1 MMLLKTDIFE
11 ATTVWTISPEDTYI
25 QFSKP
30 AETDLLS
37 ILSKDGEYM
46 YLAVQDHRKYE
57 VVKVTRDG
65 ASLLYERGV
74 AGTKAAR
81 FAAGVCVSGISPL
94 AVQIMKDLICSYDC
108 CEDGDCE
115 CEPVFV
121 GGSSLPDGVVGKPWS
136 GAVAFGGA
144 SPITVTVNNTPSW
157 MSAVVEGNV
166 IHLSGTPSVT
176 GVQYFSVAAANCGG
190 RSIDSRAFAVNVKRE
205 Q

>member
-1 MMLLKTDIFE
+1 MLLKTDIFE
-11 ATTVWTISPEDTYI
+11 AATAWTIDPEDTYI
-25 QFSKP
+25 QFPKN
-30 AETDLLS
+30 AEADLLS

-65 ASLLYERGV
+65 ADLLYERGV

-81 FAAGVCVSGISPL
+81 FAAGVCVSGISPI
-94 AVQIMKDLICSYDC
+94 AVQVMKDLICSYSC

-115 CEPVFV
+115 CDPVAV

-136 GAVAFGGA
+136 GAVAFTGDA
-144 SPITVTVNNTPSW
+144 PITVTVNSTPSW
-157 MSAVVEGNV
+157 MTAVVEGNMV
-166 IHLSGTPSVT
+166 HLSGTPSVA